1 MPQLLKDA
9 AADVDLKIV
18 DVSEA
23 ANEEAEDGISAMKVK
38 VKGFEQEK

>member
-23 ANEEAEDGISAMKVK
+23 AAEEAEDGHTAMKVK